1 MEDKVLRHFRLQADA
16 CERLHSPFMAQLLR
30 LVADNL
36 HWDHPVFAKV
46 RRWDPDRVKDDALAL
61 RIAGGLHALVLS
73 GRAAELATVYPPA
86 ETSNGELLYAIKDA
100 ITAHESYLLHF
111 LTFPPQT
118 NEVGRSA
125 ALAAGFQV
133 VHQETG
139 LPLRMLELGASAGLN
154 LKWDSFRIDYDG
166 ARWGAETS
174 RVHLQPQWTGDRPP
188 LVPVPVAE
196 RQGCDLSP
204 LDVGDDDLALRLRSY
219 VWADQLDRRKRLE
232 AAIELART
240 SDRKV
245 AAASAE
251 KWTRQQLANLPSGVT
266 TVLYH
271 SVFWQYLPDEKRAA
285 LSDAIEDAGRRAS
298 ADAPFAHLAL
308 EPDRDQKQQA
318 ALYLTLW
325 PGGRERKLA
334 EACYHGR
341 WVRWSGG

>member
-1 MEDKVLRHFRLQADA
+1 MKDKVLRHFRLQADA

-30 LVADNL
+30 LLADNL
-36 HWDHPVFAKV
+36 HWEHPVFTMV
-46 RRWDPDRVKDDALAL
+46 RNWDPDRVKDDALAL

-73 GRAAELATVYPPA
+73 GQAVELADVYPPA
-86 ETSNGELLYAIKDA
+86 ETSDEVLLGAIRDA
-100 ITAHESYLLHF
+100 VSAHESYLLHF

-133 VHQETG
+133 VHRETG
-139 LPLRMLELGASAGLN
+139 MPLRTLELGASAGLN
-154 LKWDSFRIDYDG
+154 LNWDSFRIDYDG
-166 ARWGAETS
+166 VSWGSDAS
-174 RVHLQPQWTGDRPP
+174 NVHLQPRWTGKRPP
-188 LVPVPVAE
+188 MTPVTVSD

-204 LDVGDDDLALRLRSY
+204 LDIADDDLALRLRSY
-219 VWADQLDRRKRLE
+219 VWADQRDRRKRLE
-232 AAIELART
+232 AAIDLART
-240 SDRKV
+240 SQHMV
-245 AAASAE
+245 IAASAE
-251 KWTRQQLANLPSGVT
+251 AWARQQLAVPQSGVV

-271 SVFWQYLPDEKRAA
+271 SVFWQYLPDDKRAA
-285 LSDAIEDAGRRAS
+285 LTDVIREAGRKAS
-298 ADAPFAHLAL
+298 PDAPFAHLAL

-325 PGGRERKLA
+325 PGGEERKLA